1 MYYMASQCLYGV
13 LYPVTM
19 YLNVLYDVGRCA
31 AAEAGIEGMR
41 RTNTRAEQVLHT
53 YLTQRID

>member
-1 MYYMASQCLYGV
+1 M
-13 LYPVTM
+13 
-19 YLNVLYDVGRCA
+19 GRCA

-53 YLTQRID
+53 IGPYSRPVLRALVWS